1 MITSPPDPA
10 AAAYNA
16 WEGVTLMAEEDGDLA
31 YWLAR
36 EYARACREIS
46 WNDDGYMA
54 WAERRYR
61 ENEVVYLVWQ
71 DETKPYGIDCHVL
84 KDQSPTIGQIHRGVI
99 HCESRENA
107 TMLGTM
113 LRARS

>member
-1 MITSPPDPA
+1 
-10 AAAYNA
+10 
-16 WEGVTLMAEEDGDLA
+16 
-31 YWLAR
+31 
-36 EYARACREIS
+36 
-46 WNDDGYMA
+46 MA

-84 KDQSPTIGQIHRGVI
+84 KDQSPTIGHIRRAVI
-99 HCESRENA
+99 HCESREKA

-113 LRARS
+113 LRAPDPFDV